1 MRRTS
6 FQTMHCSIARTLD
19 VVGDP
24 WTLLVVREALFG
36 TTRFDDFRRNLGI
49 PRATL
54 SARLST
60 LVDHG
65 VLDRRTDTDTDT
77 RTDTDTVT
85 LSRGRPLYRLTP
97 RGRALAPVMVALMQ
111 WGDEWSGVDEPPV
124 TLVDLDTDT
133 EIEPVYVDRRTG
145 TPLHRLRIG
154 RRINA

>member
-6 FQTMHCSIARTLD
+6 FETMHCSIARTLD

-24 WTLLVVREALFG
+24 WTLLIVREAFFG

-65 VLDRRTDTDTDT
+65 VLDRRIDPDPPT
-77 RTDTDTVT
+77 RPSYTI
-85 LSRGRPLYRLTP
+85 TP
-97 RGRALAPVMVALMQ
+97 KGRALGPVMVALMQ
-111 WGDEWSGVDEPPV
+111 WGDEWSGIGEAPV
-124 TLVDLDTDT
+124 TLLDLDTDA
-133 EIEPVYVDRRTG
+133 EVEPVYVDRRTG
-145 TPLHRLRIG
+145 TELRELRLG
-154 RRINA
+154 RRLNR